1 MIIREDFIFE
11 IKRFFFNKRFSV
23 YDEDSVGSDFL
34 GEYRLK
40 LSTIR
45 ADVKEAYSVY
55 LQNKTEVNFFFA
67 FIYLVIL
74 NIFLSH

>member
-1 MIIREDFIFE
+1 ML
-11 IKRFFFNKRFSV
+11 NKRFSV

-55 LQNKTEVNFFFA
+55 LQNKTEVIFLL
-67 FIYLVIL
+67 FIYHIHFHYFSLIR
-74 NIFLSH
+74 IMR

>member
-1 MIIREDFIFE
+1 MWLALIALI
-11 IKRFFFNKRFSV
+11 RFSV

-45 ADVKEAYSVY
+45 PDTKEAYSIY
-55 LQNKTEVNFFFA
+55 LQNKTEVSLISSFEINDHLL
-67 FIYLVIL
+67 FIIL
-74 NIFLSH
+74 LG

>member
-1 MIIREDFIFE
+1 VI
-11 IKRFFFNKRFSV
+11 RFSV

-45 ADVKEAYSVY
+45 ADVKEAYSIY
-55 LQNKTEVNFFFA
+55 LQNKTEVS
-67 FIYLVIL
+67 VI
-74 NIFLSH
+74 H

>member
-1 MIIREDFIFE
+1 M
-11 IKRFFFNKRFSV
+11 

-45 ADVKEAYSVY
+45 PDVKEVYSIY
-55 LQNKTEVNFFFA
+55 LQNKTEVSRRDN
-67 FIYLVIL
+67 LP
-74 NIFLSH
+74 

>member
-1 MIIREDFIFE
+1 MFYLL
-11 IKRFFFNKRFSV
+11 NKRFSV

-45 ADVKEAYSVY
+45 ADVKEAYLVY
-55 LQNKTEVNFFFA
+55 LQNKTEV
-67 FIYLVIL
+67 
-74 NIFLSH
+74 S

>member
-1 MIIREDFIFE
+1 MI
-11 IKRFFFNKRFSV
+11 RFSV

-40 LSTIR
+40 LSIIR

-55 LQNKTEVNFFFA
+55 LQNKTDVSLPPQSYS
-67 FIYLVIL
+67 IYIL
-74 NIFLSH
+74 TNILSLI

>member
-1 MIIREDFIFE
+1 M
-11 IKRFFFNKRFSV
+11 

-45 ADVKEAYSVY
+45 ADVKEAYSIY
-55 LQNKTEVNFFFA
+55 LQNKTEVSTL
-67 FIYLVIL
+67 IHPSIEPSGMYHDHLSS
-74 NIFLSH
+74 FLHSP

>member
-1 MIIREDFIFE
+1 LTFKILCLIS
-11 IKRFFFNKRFSV
+11 RFSV

-45 ADVKEAYSVY
+45 ADAKEAYSVF
-55 LQNKTEVNFFFA
+55 LQNKTEVCFFRRSTLNL
-67 FIYLVIL
+67 FIDIYI
-74 NIFLSH
+74 SP